1 MWWQRQSLV
10 SVGSHIWWNSVVILC
25 IVGYVD
31 DVFVV
36 YMLRS
41 NGFRILLLDNILKAL
56 DKGMSSGG
64 KLPWSIASSDSKIFI
79 GLGIVARLHFFKFL
93 VIIYSLKYLRE
104 VRDQQEQVLFL
115 WGGCLTFETKLVRKG
130 SFFGCNSG
138 LPKRFIIIFIIII
151 IIISFLAKKK
161 ESSRV

>member
-36 YMLRS
+36 YVLRS
-41 NGFRILLLDNILKAL
+41 NGFRIHLLDNILKAL

-64 KLPWSIASSDSKIFI
+64 KLPLSIASSDSKIFI

-93 VIIYSLKYLRE
+93 VIIYSLKYLNHYRLFG
-104 VRDQQEQVLFL
+104 QQERVLFL

-138 LPKRFIIIFIIII
+138 LPKR
-151 IIISFLAKKK
+151 LLLLLLL
-161 ESSRV
+161 VL